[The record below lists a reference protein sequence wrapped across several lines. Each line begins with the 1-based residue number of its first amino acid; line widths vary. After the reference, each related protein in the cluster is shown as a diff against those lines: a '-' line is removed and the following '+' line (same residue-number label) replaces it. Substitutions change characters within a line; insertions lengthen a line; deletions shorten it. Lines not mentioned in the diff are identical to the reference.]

1 MMAAKYACEACGVDE
16 LQFLEAI
23 QTFKG
28 TSNRLE
34 KIFENENSLIIRD
47 FAHAPSKLKA
57 TVNAVKELN
66 PERKLIAIYEL
77 HTYSSLNKSFLPQYK
92 NSMKNADIKA
102 VLYSKHALYMKKMP
116 MLEIKDV
123 EEGFGEGVKV
133 FTNKNEL
140 EVFIKNNYS
149 ENENLLL
156 MSSGTF
162 DGMDLNFNK

>member
-1 MMAAKYACEACGVDE
+1 
-16 LQFLEAI
+16 
-23 QTFKG
+23 
-28 TSNRLE
+28 
-34 KIFENENSLIIRD
+34 
-47 FAHAPSKLKA
+47 
-57 TVNAVKELN
+57 
-66 PERKLIAIYEL
+66 
-77 HTYSSLNKSFLPQYK
+77 
-92 NSMKNADIKA
+92 MKNADIKA
-102 VLYSKHALYMKKMP
+102 VLYSKHALDMKKMP

-140 EVFIKNNYS
+140 DVFIKNNYS